1 MLRTAYAGMRYAVAG
16 VVAAIAVGFDAA
28 SVALVFAMVGVGLFH
43 VGAVIGTFVATAV
56 ATGDWLSLAAA
67 LAWLIV
73 VRWQLVG
80 RWS

>member
-1 MLRTAYAGMRYAVAG
+1 
-16 VVAAIAVGFDAA
+16 
-28 SVALVFAMVGVGLFH
+28 